1 MRIPEI
7 PANEHSRLEA
17 LRELKILDTLPE
29 EEFDNVTKLASEI
42 CQVPI
47 SLITL
52 VDEKRQWFK
61 SHHGLDVEYTSR
73 DVAYCAHAINNPAEI
88 LEVPDASEDERFHD
102 NPLAIGEPY
111 VRFYAGVPLVDPEG
125 HALGTLCVIDHKP
138 NQLSVGQRE
147 ALKTLA
153 QHVMAILNVRS
164 KNVELLKSQQ
174 KFQDLVNHMDDMI
187 YELDSK
193 GCFKFSNIKLQ
204 QLSGYSAEELAE
216 MNYLKLVKESTRS
229 AMIAFYDQ
237 QRKNK
242 QPKSY
247 YEFPMITRRGEERMI
262 GQNVVI
268 DFDEQGK
275 LIRVM
280 AVARDVTELNEQQR
294 VFRLLSEN
302 SKDLICLHEPDATYI
317 YVSSSVK
324 ELLGFDQ
331 QEMVGKNPYDFM
343 HPEDAERLKENPH
356 IQTIKGKEVGGV
368 QYRMRTSAGN
378 YLWLESYT
386 KPIIVDGEVVSFQT
400 SSRDISKRKF
410 NELQVQKSK
419 ENIEALIENT
429 EDAIWS
435 VDRKLRYKI
444 ANGTYK
450 ALIKWLVGREPQ
462 IGESGLDVGDKM
474 FQDLLQHYM
483 KSLDGKKFN
492 VEYQLT
498 HNGVR
503 RYFQKFFNP
512 IKNEEGA
519 ITGVSVFARDISH
532 EKKILSNAEGY
543 REGLQLLNIIFSNT
557 SLTMD
562 QQIGEALKISC
573 EYLKMPSGI
582 ISHVEGDHVSVR
594 KYYSVEPV
602 PIKEG
607 DKFPFENTFSQLIY
621 DHGKTIAVENV
632 GQSEFNEVSTFKA
645 FNVQSFIGTSISV
658 NGTLYGTIS
667 FGSTQQ
673 RAEFFDSNE
682 TDFVNILAGWIGF
695 NIEKQLYERRLRSEQ
710 DVLRAFVLS
719 APAAIAMLDEN
730 LTYLAVSSQWKADYH
745 LGDRDLIGLHHYEV
759 FPKIPD
765 TWKRAYEAGL
775 QGKESR
781 KERELFEMEDGQS
794 RWLRWEVRPW
804 YASNKEI
811 GGIIVFTEDITRQI
825 TQEEELKLA
834 KNEAEKASQAK
845 EFFLSSMS
853 HEIRTPMNAII
864 GISNI
869 MLYENPRPDQLENLK
884 LLKFS
889 SSNLLVLINDILDFN
904 KIEAGKME
912 LELIDFNLKE
922 VAMNVYQTMLIRTNE
937 KGLVFL
943 LDYQNGLPENFV
955 GDPVR
960 ITQILTNLLGNAIK
974 FTEEGM
980 VKFEIVEKERV
991 GKEIVLCFTITDTGI
1006 GIPGDKID
1014 TIFENFTQ
1022 ASTNVARKFGGTG
1035 LGLAITRELLK
1046 IMGSDVSV
1054 ESEVDNGSV
1063 FTFDLKLPIGSL
1075 KSLKQDY
1082 SEVGAVPS
1090 PDSNTGI
1097 KLLVAEDHKTNREIL
1112 AKFLDRWGFKYDFA
1126 VNGLEA
1132 LQMAGKKDYSMILM
1146 DIQMPIMDGFEAT
1159 REIRKLN
1166 NAHLKA
1172 IPIYALTAS
1181 VLLGVQEKALSAG
1194 MNGYISKPFDP
1205 DELYSK
1211 IVGES
1216 IRYDQADSAIIREV
1230 ISQEAIAQMS
1240 LGDEDFKRELFI
1252 YYSVEFLRLLSDLR
1266 FALEGG
1272 DHHMREARVEALT
1285 KLNTGGI
1292 IPDLTPLLRQLRGDI
1307 SPVDFSR
1314 LSDLLGGL
1322 IEALTHVGIQE
1333 T

>member
-7 PANEHSRLEA
+7 PANEQSRLEA
-17 LRELKILDTLPE
+17 LRELEILDTLPE
-29 EEFDNVTKLASEI
+29 EEFDNITKLASEI

-47 SLITL
+47 SLITFI
-52 VDEKRQWFK
+52 DEERQWFK
-61 SHHGLDVEYTSR
+61 SHHGLNVEYTSR
-73 DVAYCAHAINNPAEI
+73 EVAYCAHAINDPKEI
-88 LEVPDASEDERFHD
+88 LEVHDAYEDERFHD
-102 NPLAIGEPY
+102 NPLAVGEPL

-138 NQLSVGQRE
+138 NQLSIGQKE
-147 ALKTLA
+147 ALRTLA

-164 KNVELLKSQQ
+164 KNIELIKSQQ

-187 YELDSK
+187 YELDSN
-193 GCFKFSNIKLQ
+193 GYFKFSNIKLQ
-204 QLSGYSAEELAE
+204 KLSGYSEQELSQ
-216 MNYLKLVKESTRS
+216 MSYLTLVKENARS
-229 AMIAFYDQ
+229 EMIAFYNE
-237 QRKNK
+237 QRTKK
-242 QPKSY
+242 QAKSY
-247 YEFPMITRRGEERMI
+247 YEFPMITRQGEERMI

-268 DFDEQGK
+268 DFDQHGK
-275 LIRVM
+275 LTRVM
-280 AVARDVTELNEQQR
+280 AVARDVTELHEQQR

-302 SKDLICLHEPDATYI
+302 SKDLICLHEPDGTYI

-324 ELLGFDQ
+324 DLLGFDQ
-331 QEMVGKNPYDFM
+331 EELIGRSPYDFM
-343 HPEDAERLKENPH
+343 HPEDRERLRENPH
-356 IQTIKGKEVGGV
+356 AQTLKGKEIGGV
-368 QYRMRTSAGN
+368 QYRMKTSAGN

-386 KPIIVDGEVVSFQT
+386 KPIVIGGEVVSFQT
-400 SSRDISKRKF
+400 SSRDISKRRF

-435 VDRKLRYKI
+435 VDRKFRYKI
-444 ANGTYK
+444 ANGAYK
-450 ALIKWLVGREPQ
+450 ALIKWLVGREPE

-474 FQDLLQHYM
+474 FQDLLQHYR

-492 VEYQLT
+492 IEYQLT

-512 IKNEEGA
+512 IRNQEGI
-519 ITGVSVFARDISH
+519 ITGVSVFARDISY
-532 EKKILSNAEGY
+532 EKKILRNADRY

-582 ISHVEGDHVSVR
+582 IGQVEKGFVTIK
-594 KYYSVEPV
+594 KYYSSEPV

-607 DKFPFENTFSQLIY
+607 DRFPFENTFSQLIY
-621 DHGKTIAVENV
+621 DYGRTLAIENV
-632 GQSEFNEVSTFKA
+632 SQSDFKEVSSFKA
-645 FNVQSFIGTSISV
+645 FKVSSFIGASISV
-658 NGTLYGTIS
+658 NGVRYGTIS
-667 FGSTQQ
+667 FGSTEQ
-673 RAEFFDSNE
+673 RGEFFDSNE
-682 TDFVNILAGWIGF
+682 TDFVDILAGWIGF
-695 NIEKQLYERRLRSEQ
+695 NIEKQLYEKRLRSEQ
-710 DVLRAFVLS
+710 DVLRAFVHS

-730 LTYLAVSSQWKADYH
+730 LTYLAVSSQWKVDYQ
-745 LGDRDLIGLHHYEV
+745 LGDRDLIGANHYEI
-759 FPKIPD
+759 FNNIPD
-765 TWKRAYEAGL
+765 SWKEAYESGL

-781 KERELFEMEDGQS
+781 KERELFEMGGQT
-794 RWLRWEVRPW
+794 RWLKWEVRPW

-869 MLYENPRPDQLENLK
+869 MLYETPRADQLENLK

-922 VAMNVYQTMLIRTNE
+922 VAMNVYQTMLIRANE

-943 LDYQNGLPENFV
+943 FDYQNGLPENFV
-955 GDPVR
+955 GDSVR

-974 FTEEGM
+974 FTEEGI
-980 VKFEIVEKERV
+980 VKFKIEEKKRL
-991 GKEIVLCFTITDTGI
+991 GKEVILCFTVTDTGI
-1006 GIPGDKID
+1006 GIPKDKID
-1014 TIFENFTQ
+1014 AIFENFTQ

-1046 IMGSDVSV
+1046 IMGSDVTV
-1054 ESEVDNGSV
+1054 ESEEGEGSV

-1075 KSLKQDY
+1075 KSLQQDY
-1082 SEVGAVPS
+1082 SEISAVAPES
-1090 PDSNTGI
+1090 SNTGI
-1097 KLLVAEDHKTNREIL
+1097 RLLVAEDHKTNREIL

-1126 VNGLEA
+1126 ENGLEA
-1132 LQMAGKKDYSMILM
+1132 IQMASKKNYSMILM
-1146 DIQMPIMDGFEAT
+1146 DIQMPVMDGFEAT
-1159 REIRKLN
+1159 REIRKMKN
-1166 NAHLKA
+1166 PQLKD

-1181 VLLGVQEKALSAG
+1181 VLLGVQEKAVTAG
-1194 MNGYISKPFDP
+1194 MSGYISKPFDP
-1205 DELYSK
+1205 DELYAK
-1211 IVGES
+1211 ITSES
-1216 IRYDQADSAIIREV
+1216 IRLEYETPVVTRDVLSH
-1230 ISQEAIAQMS
+1230 EAITQMS
-1240 LGDEDFKRELFI
+1240 LGDEEFKEELYR
-1252 YYSVEFLRLLSDLR
+1252 YYSSEFHRLLGDLHS
-1266 FALEGG
+1266 ALEQE
-1272 DHHMREARVEALT
+1272 DRDMRHASIEELT
-1285 KLNTGGI
+1285 KLNKGEI
-1292 IPDLTPLLRQLRGDI
+1292 MPDLTPLLQALNDEQSAADLKRIPAALYELIHTLTARHDRG
-1307 SPVDFSR
+1307 S
-1314 LSDLLGGL
+1314 
-1322 IEALTHVGIQE
+1322 
-1333 T
+1333 